1 MINTSQLQ
9 VTEEANES
17 PMLPRAMASSRAR
30 PESIWR
36 GPKIATR
43 EG

>member
-1 MINTSQLQ
+1 
-9 VTEEANES
+9 
-17 PMLPRAMASSRAR
+17 MLPRAMASRAR

>member
-9 VTEEANES
+9 VTKEANES
-17 PMLPRAMASSRAR
+17 SMLPRAMASRAR
-30 PESIWR
+30 PESIR
-36 GPKIATR
+36 RRPKIATR